1 MKHIILK
8 ISAAA
13 ILLGAASAHAQFLYC
28 KIEGTQQGIIRT
40 DNPVKGLEDSI
51 PILSIASDVSVP
63 FDAATGQA
71 VGRRQ
76 HQPLTLVKNLDK
88 ASPLLFL
95 MAVTNEVV
103 KQVDCVLYRSQ
114 PTGETQPFFRI
125 QLRNARVVEDSVSG
139 NGAVNQG
146 LRETVRFSYEKIL
159 LEDIPGKTSAED
171 EWRSQI

>member
-1 MKHIILK
+1 MQIVLK
-8 ISAAA
+8 LFAAA
-13 ILLGAASAHAQFLYC
+13 VLFGAASAHAQFLYC
-28 KIEGTQQGIIRT
+28 KIEGTKQGILRT

-51 PILSIASDVSVP
+51 PILSIASDVNVP

-71 VGRRQ
+71 VGKHQ

-95 MAVTNEVV
+95 MAVTNEVI

-114 PTGETQPFFRI
+114 PTGEVQPFFRI
-125 QLRNARVVEDSVSG
+125 QLRDAHVVEDSVSG

-146 LRETVRFSYEKIL
+146 VRETVRFVFERIL

-171 EWRSQI
+171 DWHSQK